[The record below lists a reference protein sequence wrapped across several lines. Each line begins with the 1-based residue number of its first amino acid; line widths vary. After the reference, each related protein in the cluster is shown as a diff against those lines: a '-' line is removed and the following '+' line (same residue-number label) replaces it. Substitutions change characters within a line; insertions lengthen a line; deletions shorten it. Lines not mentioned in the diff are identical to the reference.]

1 MSWYL
6 LYTAVA
12 QVVQVTCAPETYD
25 YVIAGGGPAG
35 LVVANRLSADPDVTV
50 AIIEAGDSAYDNPV
64 VSYVPKSI
72 TEYGLFIGTSID
84 WKYMTAPQKYA
95 GNRSVQY
102 WAGKAL
108 GGSTTINGMTY
119 LRAEKE
125 QIDAWEE
132 LGNEGWNWESLLEYY
147 LKQEGFTEPSEE
159 LLKEGAIFK
168 DEVHG
173 REGELAVGF
182 TPYMVRQGFVKL
194 FKETSEAMGYPY
206 NRDANNGS
214 MCGFDTWPMTQN
226 VTGPTR
232 ADGARSFYFP
242 VASRPNLKVFFNT
255 TAARIIWNDESSG
268 TSGVVASGVEVIDA
282 EDVTKT
288 ISASKEVIVAAG
300 AIRSPAF
307 LEHSGVGNPAILEP
321 LGIKTV
327 NPLHSVGSNLPD
339 QPQHG
344 MVFNSS
350 TNWTGY
356 PTFVTYLT
364 ASDLFGGELP
374 ALTEELRANVSAY
387 AAAIVA
393 DYAPDTI
400 SVETQ
405 EKLLRQQVDLVFTAD
420 SDVPLVEVLWAPTGN
435 QIIAQLWDLIP
446 LSRGSIHIET
456 ADASIPP
463 RIDPNFFQMPIDMY
477 VQAAAAIR
485 IREYFATSP
494 LAEDVRGE
502 VSPGLEAVPQDAS
515 WRDTVWDDWITG
527 AMNGNSHPVSTCAMM
542 SQELGGVVDTEGR
555 VYGTHN
561 VRVVDASV
569 FPTQIS
575 GHLSASVYAIAG
587 KIADAMKQKKSG
599 QNRV

>member
-1 MSWYL
+1 MSWSL
-6 LYTAVA
+6 LLAILT
-12 QVVQVTCAPETYD
+12 QVVRVTCAPETYD
-25 YVIAGGGPAG
+25 YVIVGGGPAG
-35 LVVANRLSADPDVTV
+35 LLVANRLSADPEVTV
-50 AIIEAGDSAYDNPV
+50 AIIEAGDSGYDNPN

-72 TEYGLFIGTSID
+72 LEYGLFIGTSID

-95 GNRSVQY
+95 GNRSVNY

-108 GGSTTINGMTY
+108 GGSTTVNGMTY
-119 LRAEKE
+119 IRAEKE
-125 QIDAWEE
+125 QIDGWEG

-147 LKQEGFTEPSEE
+147 LKQEGFKEPSEE
-159 LLKEGAIFK
+159 LSKEGATFR
-168 DEVHG
+168 DGVHG
-173 REGELAVGF
+173 TEGELAVGF
-182 TPYMVRQGFVKL
+182 TPYLVRQGFAKL
-194 FKETSEAMGYPY
+194 FADTSQAMGIPY
-206 NRDANNGS
+206 NKEPNNGS
-214 MCGFDTWPMTQN
+214 MRGFDVWPMTQN
-226 VTGPTR
+226 VSGPTR

-242 VASRPNLKVFFNT
+242 VASRPNLQVFFNT
-255 TAARIIWNDESSG
+255 TAARIIWNDESSE
-268 TSGVVASGVEVIDA
+268 TSEVVASGVEVINA
-282 EDVTKT
+282 GNVTKT
-288 ISASKEVIVAAG
+288 IGASKEVIVAAG

-321 LGIKTV
+321 LGIKAI

-356 PTFVTYLT
+356 PTFVTFLT
-364 ASDLFGGELP
+364 ASDLFGKELP
-374 ALTEELRANVSAY
+374 ALVEELQANVSAY

-405 EKLLRQQVDLVFTAD
+405 ERLLQHQVDLVFTAE
-420 SDVPLVEVLWAPTGN
+420 SDVPLIEILWAPTGN

-446 LSRGSIHIET
+446 LSRGSIHIES
-456 ADASIPP
+456 ADATIPP

-494 LAEDVRGE
+494 LAEDATGE
-502 VSPGLEAVPQDAS
+502 VSPGYEAVPQGAH
-515 WRDTVWDDWITG
+515 WRDQVWDDWITG

-542 SQELGGVVDTEGR
+542 SKELGGVVDTEGK
-555 VYGTHN
+555 VYGTQN

-587 KIADAMKQKKSG
+587 KIADAMKQKGSDEKKF
-599 QNRV
+599 

>member
-1 MSWYL
+1 MSWSL
-6 LYTAVA
+6 LLTALTQAVR
-12 QVVQVTCAPETYD
+12 VTCAPETYN
-25 YVIAGGGPAG
+25 YVIVGGGPAG
-35 LVVANRLSADPDVTV
+35 LLVANRLSADPDVTV
-50 AIIEAGDSAYDNPV
+50 AIIEAGDSGYDNPN

-72 TEYGLFIGTSID
+72 LEYGLFIGTSID

-95 GNRSVQY
+95 GNRSVNY

-108 GGSTTINGMTY
+108 GGSTTVNGMTY
-119 LRAEKE
+119 IRAEKE
-125 QIDAWEE
+125 QIDGWEG
-132 LGNEGWNWESLLEYY
+132 LGNKGWNWESLLEYY
-147 LKQEGFTEPSEE
+147 LRQEGFTEPSEE
-159 LLKEGAIFK
+159 LSKEGATFR

-173 REGELAVGF
+173 TEGELAVGF
-182 TPYMVRQGFVKL
+182 TPYLVRQGFAKL
-194 FKETSEAMGYPY
+194 FAETSEAMGIPY
-206 NRDANNGS
+206 NKEPNNGS
-214 MCGFDTWPMTQN
+214 MRGFDVWPMTQN

-242 VASRPNLKVFFNT
+242 VASRPNFHVFFNT
-255 TAARIIWNDESSG
+255 TAARIIWNDESSE
-268 TSGVVASGVEVIDA
+268 TSEVLASGVEVIDA
-282 EDVTKT
+282 GNVTKT
-288 ISASKEVIVAAG
+288 IGASKEVIVAAG

-356 PTFVTYLT
+356 PTFVTFLT
-364 ASDLFGGELP
+364 ASDLFGEDLP
-374 ALTEELRANVSAY
+374 ALVEELQANVSAY

-400 SVETQ
+400 SIETQ
-405 EKLLRQQVDLVFTAD
+405 ERLLQHQVDLVFTAD
-420 SDVPLVEVLWAPTGN
+420 SDVPLIEILWAPTGN

-446 LSRGSIHIET
+446 LSRGSIHIES
-456 ADASIPP
+456 ADATIPP

-494 LAEDVRGE
+494 LAEDAAGE
-502 VSPGLEAVPQDAS
+502 VSPGYEAVPQGAH
-515 WRDTVWDDWITG
+515 WRDQVWDDWITG

-542 SQELGGVVDTEGR
+542 SRELGGVVDTEGK
-555 VYGTHN
+555 VYGTQN

-587 KIADAMKQKKSG
+587 KIADAMKQKVSDQKKF
-599 QNRV
+599 